1 MTQNPQ
7 PIPMTASPSPAAPAP
22 APRDAREAR
31 DTREWTPQY
40 KSVARRSLVVLGAR
54 INPEWLSRTVS
65 VLQVRFVGELAQ
77 VLGDLGEMAKA
88 KKSKALPTVRL
99 KASLALMLDGLI
111 QIDRY
116 LGLRQ
121 DNPRP
126 ALELYRPEGED
137 PSDDADHSDL
147 IDRIR
152 SCLKVW
158 NNDVI
163 QTWSRANGFGDAVER
178 LGRAISADSISV
190 TSVPQPLVQ
199 RANGSRLGRPAY
211 HLIARR
217 LAEELVGAS
226 LFEGM
231 SPVDLVVDPADTSAS
246 VELLTQPARMEGSRN
261 MFSMAARLSV
271 FTMPSSRD
279 VFVKITPVK
288 RIWSADLP
296 GRKPNA
302 PPNVGCTVMV
312 PGKPFLMV
320 RATQEK
326 ERGAAAVPAEQ
337 APKSPWRFGEEYEE
351 FLQRSKGMLPAT
363 LQEAVANLAP
373 DPTKEG
379 WWVGFPRLTTL
390 FDRIGGRT
398 VFERDEYDLH
408 ETVVQMLP
416 WALDPKLE
424 FRRVKA
430 VAQKAAADATHTALK
445 PSDVGQ
451 SGAGDE
457 GVEPGRAGQALLEED
472 QADDER
478 HEVATGADADST
490 RDVRLAHGQASNV
503 EALRA
508 LHGDRPIHLFVF
520 GGEPR
525 EQDIIKACA
534 SVLFGQT
541 VQVHTEALPLHTHGL
556 KADLEKADAK
566 SLERFEARV
575 GRWEAALKQL
585 PDDGGA
591 RYVLICAER
600 MVGRRVEDTVN
611 YYAAIHAACR
621 TAKANV
627 HYVLPIQQKRGKDDV
642 DHFVHRVQSAML
654 DVFLAHAGVVLGVGD
669 LVKQTIGAPLAA
681 AKAGQGAP
689 SATPPEALPQFVVG
703 VQVVRSRAR
712 RRSAEDDVSFIL
724 YSRLS
729 LKTGLVDV
737 KITCQIGK
745 QDQTTDWLDLAS
757 GLRWLGAQRA
767 IASNEVWIREAFQN
781 QTRSMLAKL
790 KAEDPR
796 AIVLIDW
803 MRLAKIWPQLR
814 DDQLCEVSPGSI
826 FLGSTDLSSACP
838 DMTFVRLRSSRDTS
852 MTIRRL
858 TTKLYEGW
866 ITGPQ
871 GLEST
876 GEVYTERYMGPA
888 HEIIEV
894 VASDAKDRSKPGRW
908 SNRHYL
914 QVMRYRRTVQLQR
927 GYSCYRSSERMKEI
941 DGGEKDDGA
950 NSKRFK
956 LVKFEPHHEDA
967 ALPATTEVTVVAG
980 PATIDADQVVRLVM
994 GLRLRYAHY
1003 PDWTALPAPLFFILK
1018 VDDYVIRYAD
1028 LARAEEEEGPVAGA
1042 SEEAAESLTEAE
1054 EVPVSVGGA
1063 DLIEAESGEA
1073 APLPLN
1079 RDPYFEDVSRAIV
1092 QQLPQLQR
1100 FEAGCA
1106 DPGST
1111 SSMRVAEPIVSD
1123 PTNDNATPCL
1133 DADYFETIGESLP
1146 VIRVRDVREPGD
1158 EGASPALAEPAAAD
1172 GVGGDEEEEPEE
1184 TDEERALRRPK
1195 DELLAKAWDLIQ
1207 EVPPLYRGEN
1217 INHRRVFEDM
1227 LRLQLRVTVDLPW
1240 YINAE
1245 TIVPADAWPDHK
1257 VISRFWR
1264 MQGDRG
1270 WRLQNKPAPKTAEFK
1285 AWLMQRLRIPQSSF
1299 SVSSSQLF
1307 KGGTRILHNVYKQYD
1322 QMLAERATKG
1332 LEPPKVP
1339 GYAVFSSEELARWL
1353 RERDDDD
1360 GLGCLVTMS
1369 AHWPDSPQLEKLFE
1383 ALDGM
1388 ALGPRTKCALE
1399 YVIDCCE
1406 VVKEVADMPAA
1417 KRRGLAPITRRRD
1430 PRWEEED
1437 HLRRRNEVLTDSDEP
1452 TPTIAQ
1458 HAKTAIAAAA
1468 SAMASSADGS
1478 ESSPSAVIPAI
1489 AVPHDKKSATSFDEK
1504 ATPVTEHNRTETAML
1519 RDAASDGS
1527 LELAQPVHITLNED
1541 LLGDKVP
1548 VALQALQGLV
1558 AGMDGLNPGSDEFEN
1573 VLQSVRSHLDTLS
1586 QVHDHAMLERAR
1598 REAAAAEA
1606 AAVAA
1611 RVAADE
1617 EARRLSAQQERAN
1630 RIKAVADVFEGLS
1643 TACASV
1649 PSDLLHEALVVPG
1662 NANAWGEE
1670 AATMDADAYGG
1681 WIEALRAQAKV
1692 IQDEAANMQDTQSA
1706 MHILDEGKDERLAAV
1721 SGLTRRQ
1728 LLNTLQNQLIQNA
1741 SDANDRTVTA
1751 LAVIAGMAPSGA
1763 QGGSASAQADGFV
1776 QPTEPTGEDP
1786 APAAPVAPAASEAPV
1801 APVASTSTVA
1811 DAAPTTP
1818 SVPSTTDVVDQM
1830 TQLLE
1835 SIDAE
1840 TAPQVIP
1847 DSSPTIATPAEA
1859 PVAIAGVDNEPAAIV
1874 AQEASTAGPGVIPD
1888 STEVEED
1895 DEPEDVAA
1903 TPIEVDAEF
1912 DVSTLDKLIEPLH
1925 VASSDRLWKLSRVGV
1940 KALCAIQPQPTVL
1953 LHASAWN
1960 SMLESLSAL
1969 TTPGRD
1975 QRLDAALLAWLEAE
1989 ADGPVGDGLLGFAI
2003 DIGVLGAGLMP
2014 ILFEGHEARAR
2025 WAVLGRVANR
2035 FHDHRP
2041 LQELCEHLQSLDSS
2055 SFTITRENLSAARV
2069 GPRKALEAEVQR
2081 QRDRAQHWAD
2091 DPVLFRNWPNPEYW
2105 DMHAAMFDDRH
2116 GMHFAKAMQHVV
2128 RGADDHLRKMMPE
2141 LRKYVEKTPGT
2152 LSDLRKRTGRK
2163 RPLEGPHA
2171 EKLAQNLAASVKFLD
2186 DYLQLTSR
2194 LSQVATVDTP
2204 RPQRDF
2210 LDQLYAKTQAAKEY
2224 LGQIQADLE
2233 GEPAGGLEA
2242 AAPPSES
2249 RFLRLHASLARQIM
2263 EATLG
2268 LMSEEVPTP
2277 PVAEDEQVLLMDAAI
2292 DSSLEPVW
2300 SVQLEDEGTPAVFR
2314 DPLAILMEVA
2324 SVQQQLVAARQ
2335 AKPQQKIEDLLDR
2348 AADTHR
2354 QRGEILAARAIEQR
2368 MRNASPQVLSQMQS
2382 ANETAHRKQRAALSE
2397 ELSDAR
2403 QRVTNALSV
2412 GPMTQAEASR
2422 MLKVIETLDRANREG
2437 RIGAI
2442 VSTPAPFED
2451 YQQARA
2457 LLRHHII
2464 DPLQQRIHESMRAL
2478 KDDIAAFRE
2487 KVEKMGL
2494 EETERARKIEQLDRI
2509 VAGLKEVTP
2518 TNIRVA
2524 RHSFSLLEQDQL
2536 PMFRFNTQNP
2546 AHAYEAFQRDLSQF
2560 TTNRSPLESM
2570 RDALRGKDDG
2580 KHWPKGQKPAWAAAL
2595 AEEQSA
2601 EAADFLDAW
2610 MALTEAR
2617 TLNEIHDPLTRF
2629 FKAAGTAEA
2638 PTAMSEPGNNSRT
2651 PFHLPAKTFVGSARL
2666 QNFWVPP
2673 VLGSAARDLRG
2684 VVLKHRPTPE
2694 LVAQVIDELPMTTPN
2709 FVLGRTRLTLARR
2722 SAVSR
2727 DHPVILVD
2735 DDLVAYMA
2743 VHPEH
2748 RLAKMMEV
2756 GLLTFRDNP
2765 YDDYGGPVP
2774 TEMFFGRRSELMRL
2788 AGNKSAMVLY
2798 GGRRLGKSSLLDRIQ
2813 LESRQSLVKVGGETR
2828 GEVAIYIPLE
2838 SRIDSAVFGDD
2849 HKLFAWMGI
2858 YRAMVANGFIK
2869 PAKAEPK
2876 TADAVFQHIRG
2887 EIMAGNALTKACY
2900 LLIDEA
2906 DEVMGRDIE
2915 SSGAFASSLR
2925 ALCDDVRDVCTIRYV
2940 IAGLHNLTRL
2950 HTEGNTALAKAD
2962 AIALQPFS
2970 SGQDILMG
2978 VDLITKPL
2986 AALGFVFP
2994 KGSEELP
3001 MRILAMCNFY
3011 PAFVQLYCKNL
3022 IQDLYNKRGQKAPT
3036 TFIEASDL
3044 DKVERN
3050 KDFIGVMQEKFRY
3063 NLDLDKRYKGIA
3075 LVLADTYFHGS
3086 GAGVEQGLTASDLRG
3101 ICDEYFP
3108 NYFSKTGEGAFPALL
3123 EEMEKLTVIDRKG
3136 GRYQLRTPHIAT
3148 MMGSKEDVE
3157 HKIEELRRETAPAN
3171 RIPGETRPLLT
3182 RGNVND
3188 WVVFPMSSGWVRQL
3202 LHEEERDLVI
3212 LVGNHLSGLIEIENI
3227 KQPFFLGR
3235 DAQYETK
3242 FFSNIDN
3249 ARPYLNAMRR
3259 ASETERPNR
3268 IVAVPSRAWHCTKP
3282 QIEEFAAFARN
3293 LARPLIG
3300 LPAEQR
3306 QRATNVRLML
3316 VANPQQAWELAKMV
3330 NVEAP
3335 DVVAVEG
3342 VPNGSLKHAKL
3353 NWRVEAVPAWN
3364 DDAVYYRL
3372 KQLESQTLPDNP
3384 EVCAEVLEATMGFGS
3399 ELAKMLRAST
3409 RREGV
3414 AEAKN
3419 EIRRRVAASRET
3431 FYAAIGW
3438 SPTIDAQQTRAAEVL
3453 LSLLDG
3459 EKRSEEVIVGWAKDC
3474 NVSPAMVIYMRWMG
3488 LLQDGDGGTW
3498 RVPALYKALIAPPA
3512 DAGTNKTL

>member
-7 PIPMTASPSPAAPAP
+7 PISMTATASPASPAP
-22 APRDAREAR
+22 APRDARDTR

-54 INPEWLSRTVS
+54 IQPEWLSRTVN

-77 VLGDLGEMAKA
+77 VLGDLGEMAQA

-126 ALELYRPEGED
+126 ALELYRPEGAD
-137 PSDDADHSDL
+137 PADDADHTDL

-158 NNDVI
+158 NNDVV
-163 QTWSRANGFGDAVER
+163 QTWARANGFGDAVER
-178 LGRAISADSISV
+178 LGRAITAAAISV
-190 TSVPQPLVQ
+190 TPVPQPLVQ

-231 SPVDLVVDPADTSAS
+231 SPVDLVVDPSDTSAS
-246 VELLTQPARMEGSRN
+246 VELLTQPVRMEGSRN

-271 FTMPSSRD
+271 LTMPSSRN

-288 RIWSADLP
+288 RIWSAELP

-326 ERGAAAVPAEQ
+326 ERGAAAVPADQ

-351 FLQRSKGMLPAT
+351 FLRRSKGMLPAT

-373 DPTKEG
+373 DPQKEG

-398 VFERDEYDLH
+398 VFERDEFDLH

-445 PSDVGQ
+445 PSDIGQ
-451 SGAGDE
+451 SDDGI
-457 GVEPGRAGQALLEED
+457 EPGRAGQALLED
-472 QADDER
+472 DRADDDR
-478 HEVATGADADST
+478 HSAEAGAEGNGDTETA
-490 RDVRLAHGQASNV
+490 RDVRLANGQASNV

-508 LHGDRPIHLFVF
+508 LHGDRSIHLFVF
-520 GGEPR
+520 GGEER

-534 SVLFGQT
+534 SVLFGQA

-566 SLERFEARV
+566 SLERFQARV
-575 GRWEAALKQL
+575 SRWEAAFKQL

-600 MVGRRVEDTVN
+600 MVGRRIEDTVN

-642 DHFVHRVQSAML
+642 GHFVHRVQSAML
-654 DVFLAHAGVVLGVGD
+654 DVFLAHAGVVLGVD
-669 LVKQTIGAPLAA
+669 ELVKQTIGAPPAAA
-681 AKAGQGAP
+681 AKGAQGVPANP
-689 SATPPEALPQFVVG
+689 SPEAPPHFVVG
-703 VQVVRSRAR
+703 VQAVRSRAR

-729 LKTGLVDV
+729 LKTGLVQV
-737 KITCQIGK
+737 KIACQIANK
-745 QDQTTDWLDLAS
+745 DQTTEWVDLAS

-767 IASNEVWIREAFQN
+767 IASNEVWIREAFQA

-814 DDQLCEVSPGSI
+814 DDQLCEVAPGSI

-838 DMTFVRLRSSRDTS
+838 NMTFVRLRSSRDTS

-866 ITGPQ
+866 VTGLQ
-871 GLEST
+871 GLEPT

-894 VASDAKDRSKPGRW
+894 VASDAKERSKPGRW

-927 GYSCYRSSERMKEI
+927 GYSCYRSSVRMKEI
-941 DGGEKDDGA
+941 DGADKADA
-950 NSKRFK
+950 PSSKRFK
-956 LVKFEPHHEDA
+956 IVKFEPHHEDA

-980 PATIDADQVVRLVM
+980 PAEIDADQVVRLVM

-1028 LARAEEEEGPVAGA
+1028 LARSEEEEAPAAGA
-1042 SEEAAESLTEAE
+1042 ADDGVESVADAE
-1054 EVPVSVGGA
+1054 EVPASVGAA
-1063 DLIEAESGEA
+1063 DLIEAAEA
-1073 APLPLN
+1073 AETGPLPLN
-1079 RDPYFEDVSRAIV
+1079 RDPYFDDVSRAIV
-1092 QQLPQLQR
+1092 QKLPQLQL
-1100 FEAGCA
+1100 FDAGGGA

-1111 SSMRVAEPIVSD
+1111 TSMRVAESIVSD
-1123 PTNDNATPCL
+1123 PPYADATPCL
-1133 DADYFETIGESLP
+1133 EADDFEIIGESVP

-1158 EGASPALAEPAAAD
+1158 LSDPSVSAGAAAAAESGED
-1172 GVGGDEEEEPEE
+1172 EEEEEEPEE
-1184 TDEERALRRPK
+1184 TDAERALRRPK

-1207 EVPPLYRGEN
+1207 EVPALYLGQN
-1217 INHRRVFEDM
+1217 VNHRRIFEDM

-1240 YINAE
+1240 FINAE
-1245 TIVPADAWPDHK
+1245 TVVPADAWPDHK
-1257 VISRFWR
+1257 AISRFWR

-1270 WRLQNKPAPKTAEFK
+1270 WRLPNKPAPKTAEFK
-1285 AWLMQRLRIPQSSF
+1285 GWLMQRLRIPQSSW

-1307 KGGTRILHNVYKQYD
+1307 KGGIRIFESVYKQYD
-1322 QMLAERATKG
+1322 QMLTERATKG
-1332 LEPPKVP
+1332 LEPPRVP
-1339 GYAVFSSEELARWL
+1339 GYAVFNSEELARWL
-1353 RERDDDD
+1353 RTRDDDE
-1360 GLGCLVTMS
+1360 GLGWLVAMS
-1369 AHWPDSPQLEKLFE
+1369 AHWPDTPELEKLFE

-1388 ALGPRTKCALE
+1388 ALGARTRCALE

-1406 VVKEVADMPAA
+1406 VVKDLADMPLA
-1417 KRRGLAPITRRRD
+1417 KRRTLQAPNRKRD

-1437 HLRRRNEVLTDSDEP
+1437 GQRRRDELLAKADE
-1452 TPTIAQ
+1452 TTRSIAQ

-1468 SAMASSADGS
+1468 SAMASGAEEPAPFPAHPLQDTKPAVTQVSDGLT
-1478 ESSPSAVIPAI
+1478 
-1489 AVPHDKKSATSFDEK
+1489 DGK
-1504 ATPVTEHNRTETAML
+1504 ALPVTEQNPTETAML
-1519 RDAASDGS
+1519 RDAAAMDTIA
-1527 LELAQPVHITLNED
+1527 LAQPMRISFK
-1541 LLGDKVP
+1541 LLGEKTGAATAALQGVLAGIDGLKP
-1548 VALQALQGLV
+1548 GSEDFDQALQA
-1558 AGMDGLNPGSDEFEN
+1558 
-1573 VLQSVRSHLDTLS
+1573 VRDHLETLI
-1586 QVHDHAMLERAR
+1586 QVHGHAMAERAR
-1598 REAAAAEA
+1598 REEAAAAAAATAAEA
-1606 AAVAA
+1606 AARA
-1611 RVAADE
+1611 
-1617 EARRLSAQQERAN
+1617 EALRLNAEQERAN
-1630 RIKAVADVFEGLS
+1630 RLKAVSEFFIGLRA
-1643 TACASV
+1643 ACASV
-1649 PSDLLHEALVVPG
+1649 PADLVHEALVVPG
-1662 NANAWGEE
+1662 
-1670 AATMDADAYGG
+1670 DADAWGLEAVQMQADDYRA
-1681 WIEALRAQAKV
+1681 WIDKLRARAKA
-1692 IQDEAANMQDTQSA
+1692 IQDEAQSMQATQASLDA
-1706 MHILDEGKDERLAAV
+1706 LDEGRDERLAAV
-1721 SGLTRRQ
+1721 SGLARRQ
-1728 LLNTLQNQLIQNA
+1728 LLLTLQNGLIQNA
-1741 SDANDRTVTA
+1741 AGANHRMATA
-1751 LAVIAGMAPSGA
+1751 LAQIAGMAPSGT
-1763 QGGSASAQADGFV
+1763 QGGPEDG
-1776 QPTEPTGEDP
+1776 ERE
-1786 APAAPVAPAASEAPV
+1786 
-1801 APVASTSTVA
+1801 TVA
-1811 DAAPTTP
+1811 ELPSAAVQ
-1818 SVPSTTDVVDQM
+1818 VPQVDPGAPIEHVVDKM
-1830 TQLLE
+1830 TALLADIE
-1835 SIDAE
+1835 QGVD
-1840 TAPQVIP
+1840 PVGPIP
-1847 DSSPTIATPAEA
+1847 DSTPTVPTTAGPPSAVATDRDVSFSEA
-1859 PVAIAGVDNEPAAIV
+1859 LSAAV
-1874 AQEASTAGPGVIPD
+1874 SAEASTASVEVIPD
-1888 STEVEED
+1888 PNGVAEED
-1895 DEPEDVAA
+1895 EDEPEDAA
-1903 TPIEVDAEF
+1903 AAPIEVDAEF
-1912 DVSTLDKLIEPLH
+1912 DVSTLDKLIEPLQ
-1925 VASSDRLWKLSRVGV
+1925 VASSDRLWKLTRVGV
-1940 KALCAIQPQPTVL
+1940 KALCAIRQHPTVV
-1953 LHASAWN
+1953 LHANAWN

-1975 QRLDAALLAWLEAE
+1975 QHLDPALLGWLEAE
-1989 ADGPVGDGLLGFAI
+1989 IDGSVGDGLLGFAI
-2003 DIGVLGAGLMP
+2003 DVGVLGAGLMP

-2041 LQELCEHLQSLDSS
+2041 LQELCEHLQNLDSS

-2128 RGADDHLRKMMPE
+2128 RGADDHLRKMLPE

-2171 EKLAQNLAASVKFLD
+2171 EKLAQNLAASVKFIE
-2186 DYLQLTSR
+2186 DYLVLTGR

-2224 LGQIQADLE
+2224 LDQIQADLTV
-2233 GEPAGGLEA
+2233 EPAGGL
-2242 AAPPSES
+2242 PTTPVSGES
-2249 RFLRLHASLARQIM
+2249 RFLRLHASLARQVM

-2268 LMSEEVPTP
+2268 LMSEEVPNP

-2300 SVQLEDEGTPAVFR
+2300 SVQLGPEGTPATLR
-2314 DPLAILMEVA
+2314 DPLAVLMEVA
-2324 SVQQQLVAARQ
+2324 GVQQQLVAARQ

-2368 MRNASPQVLSQMQS
+2368 MRNVSAQVLSQMQS
-2382 ANETAHRKQRAALSE
+2382 HNETAHRKLRSALSE

-2442 VSTPAPFED
+2442 VTTPAPFED
-2451 YQQARA
+2451 YPQARA
-2457 LLRHHII
+2457 LLHHHII
-2464 DPLQQRIHESMRAL
+2464 DPLQQRIHESLRAL
-2478 KDDIAAFRE
+2478 KDDISAFRE
-2487 KVEKMGL
+2487 KLEKMGL
-2494 EETERARKIEQLDRI
+2494 EESDRARKIEQLDRI

-2536 PMFRFNTQNP
+2536 PLFRFNTQNP
-2546 AHAYEAFQRDLSQF
+2546 AQAYEAFQRDLSHF
-2560 TTNRSPLESM
+2560 TSHRSPLESL
-2570 RDALRGKDDG
+2570 RDALRSKADDQDD
-2580 KHWPKGQKPAWAAAL
+2580 KHWPKGQKPSWAAAL
-2595 AEEQSA
+2595 SEEQSA

-2610 MALTEAR
+2610 MELTEAR
-2617 TLNEIHDPLTRF
+2617 ILNEIHDPLARF
-2629 FKAAGTAEA
+2629 FKAAGTVEA

-2651 PFHLPAKTFVGSARL
+2651 AFHLPAKTFVGSARL

-2684 VVLKHRPTPE
+2684 VVLKHRPAPE
-2694 LVAQVIDELPMTTPN
+2694 LVAQVIEELPMTTPN
-2709 FVLGRTRLTLARR
+2709 FVLGRTRLNLPRR
-2722 SAVSR
+2722 SAISR

-2813 LESRQSLVKVGGETR
+2813 MESRQSLVKVGGETR

-2858 YRAMVANGFIK
+2858 YRAMVANSFIK
-2869 PAKAEPK
+2869 PAKTEPK

-3036 TFIEASDL
+3036 TPIEASDL

-3075 LVLADTYFHGS
+3075 LVLADTYYHGS
-3086 GAGVEQGLTASDLRG
+3086 GAGVEQGLTATDLRS
-3101 ICDEYFP
+3101 ICDEYFS

-3202 LHEEERDLVI
+3202 LHEEERNLVI
-3212 LVGNHLSGLIEIENI
+3212 LVGNHLSGLVEIENI
-3227 KQPFFLGR
+3227 KHPFFLGR
-3235 DAQYETK
+3235 DAQYEIK

-3268 IVAVPSRAWHCTKP
+3268 IVAVPSRAWQCTKN
-3282 QIEEFAAFARN
+3282 QIEEFAAFSRN

-3306 QRATNVRLML
+3306 QRATNVRLLL
-3316 VANPQQAWELAKMV
+3316 VANPEQAWELAKMV

-3335 DVVAVEG
+3335 EANEG
-3342 VPNGSLKHAKL
+3342 GPLASNGSFRLAQL

-3372 KQLESQTLPDNP
+3372 KQLENETLPDHP
-3384 EVCAEVLEATMGFGS
+3384 EVCAEVLEATMGFGG

-3414 AEAKN
+3414 ADARN
-3419 EIRRRVAASRET
+3419 EIGRRVASSRET

-3438 SPTIDAQQTRAAEVL
+3438 SPAIDPQQTRAAEAL

-3459 EKRSEEVIVGWAKDC
+3459 ERRSEEIIVACAKDC
-3474 NVSPAMVIYMRWMG
+3474 SVSSAMVTYMRWMG
-3488 LLQDGDGGTW
+3488 LLQDGEGGTW

-3512 DAGTNKTL
+3512 DGASNKTA